1 MRGKFY
7 YCKNSSKA
15 VLLYGEA
22 FKKVEELLEEL
33 AEAFLEHQLS
43 ALILEM
49 EEERREELLNLKEA
63 KQFLR
68 MRGIK
73 PAGFLGFGSAGRL
86 LLHHPVY
93 LFGFEFLILL
103 SYPLVSP
110 DGKRRDVEP
119 FLKLSLPT
127 LFITSKKDP
136 LSSERIVRQLASRN
150 PLFSFYFLKGVS
162 RYFRVDVSRDAEVN
176 TGLSEIICLWLKENS
191 NL

>member
-7 YCKNSSKA
+7 YCQNSSKA

-22 FKKVEELLEEL
+22 FKKVEELLEKL
-33 AEAFLEHQLS
+33 AEAFLADQLS
-43 ALILEM
+43 ALLLEM
-49 EEERREELLNLKEA
+49 EEERQEELLNLKEA
-63 KQFLR
+63 KRFLR

-86 LLHHPVY
+86 LLHHPDY

-110 DGKRRDVEP
+110 DGKKRDVEP

-127 LFITSKKDP
+127 LFIASKEDP
-136 LSSERIVRQLASRN
+136 LSSERIVRQLASKN
-150 PLFSFYFLKGVS
+150 PLLSFYFLKKVS
-162 RYFRVDVSRDAEVN
+162 RYFRVDASRD
-176 TGLSEIICLWLKENS
+176 TGVKERLSEIICLWLKENS